1 MRVRFH
7 PCLALYLAS
16 MALFSSW
23 RSVFCAAFALLVH
36 EAGHAAAGLLFK
48 EPIAEIE
55 LTPFGGVM
63 TYAPGAIPSK
73 GLRGAFLSA
82 AGPLGNELG
91 MLGAAAAHRLL
102 GTEWTQN
109 LMLANLTMLLLNLL
123 PVLPLDGGNLI
134 FSIGYYFFHAA
145 KLIRF
150 LSVCGV
156 AAGLGLWLLAFYGL
170 AKLGII
176 NCSLLI
182 IGGYMMIC
190 AVKSRNMM
198 LAQNVYAVVQE
209 RQAEMPEGVRRIQ
222 PFSVAPETRVQA
234 LLAPMARV
242 PCAAFVIKAAG
253 ETHILSEQEVC
264 RMLLAHPSLTI
275 EEAIAIEHE
284 KPEKILLY
292 P

>member
-1 MRVRFH
+1 M
-7 PCLALYLAS
+7 LYLAS
-16 MALFSSW
+16 MAVFSSW
-23 RSVFCAAFALLVH
+23 QSVLCAAMALLVH
-36 EAGHAAAGLLFK
+36 EAGHAAVGRLLN
-48 EPIAEIE
+48 EPLAEIE

-63 TYAPGAIPSK
+63 TYVPGAVPSK
-73 GLRGAFLSA
+73 GLRGVLLSS

-91 MLGAAAAHRLL
+91 MLGAAAAYRLL
-102 GTEWTQN
+102 GTEWTQG
-109 LMLANLTMLLLNLL
+109 LMMANLTMLLLNLL

-134 FSIGYYFFHAA
+134 FSIGYYFFPAA

-170 AKLGII
+170 AKLGTI

-182 IGGYMMIC
+182 IGGYMMVC
-190 AVKSRNMM
+190 AVKGRTMM

-209 RQAEMPEGVRRIQ
+209 RQMERPDGVRRIQ
-222 PFSVAPETRVQA
+222 PFCVSPETRLQA
-234 LLAPMARV
+234 LLAPMERV
-242 PCAAFVIKAAG
+242 PCAAFIIKNDAG
-253 ETHILSEQEVC
+253 THILSEHEVC

-275 EEAIAIEHE
+275 EEAISIANE